1 MTIKDKV
8 MKYLQDFGRSL
19 MLPIA
24 LLAAVGILF
33 GFTAALSRPQI
44 KEILPFLNGGGVA
57 YGLFLIRT
65 MSIKVFGLI
74 PVLFAISI
82 SLGLAKREKEIAA
95 LAGFVCYYI
104 LMWSAGYMVA
114 SDYITFPPSALGN
127 ALGLGGIPEMGAV
140 GGMIAGMLT
149 ACIHNKYYNI
159 ELPVAIAFFGGKRFV
174 AIAVIIAGAILGQI
188 IPFIWLPVSNAIQF
202 VGLGI
207 ASLGL
212 FGTFLYGFLE
222 RLLIPTGLHHIIN
235 GIFRTTAVGGEL
247 NGTVGVWNIFF
258 EYFGKVDINEL
269 KEYTRFLAQGKI
281 PYMVFGLPAAALAMY
296 KTAPESKK
304 KSIEALLI
312 AGVLASM
319 TTGITEPLEFT
330 FLFIAPVLFLFHS
343 VMAGISFLLMDLL
356 NVGIGNTQGG
366 LIDLFVY
373 GTLVPGSNWIYPVV
387 VGLAYSVIYFFAFKY
402 YFLTKGI
409 TIDGGVD
416 DTVVVSENKVT
427 DEGGKLT
434 TIITGLGGDNNIVSV
449 DNCFT
454 RLRLEVK
461 NSNSLDVSLLKS
473 TGAAGVN
480 VISDTQVQIIYG
492 PKVNIIASGIK
503 EYLGY

>member
-1 MTIKDKV
+1 MKDKV

-44 KEILPFLNGGGVA
+44 KEMLPFLNGGAVA
-57 YGLFLIRT
+57 YVLFLIRT

-74 PVLFAISI
+74 PVLFAVSI
-82 SLGLAKREKEIAA
+82 SLGLAKKEKEIAA

-114 SDYITFPPSALGN
+114 SEYITFPPSALGS
-127 ALGLGGIPEMGAV
+127 ALGLGGVPEMGAV
-140 GGMIAGMLT
+140 GGMAAGILT
-149 ACIHNKYYNI
+149 AYIHNKYYNI

-174 AIAVIIAGAILGQI
+174 AIAVIAAGAVLGQA
-188 IPFIWLPVSNAIQF
+188 IPFIWLPISNTIQF

-207 ASLGL
+207 ANLGL

-258 EYFGKVDINEL
+258 EYFGKVDISEL

-296 KTAPESKK
+296 KTVPASKK
-304 KSIEALLI
+304 KSTKALLI

-319 TTGITEPLEFT
+319 TTGITEPLEFS
-330 FLFIAPVLFLFHS
+330 FLFIAPMLFVFHS

-373 GTLVPGSNWIYPVV
+373 GTLVPGSNWIYPIV
-387 VGLAYSVIYFFAFKY
+387 VGLAYSALYFFAFKH
-402 YFLTKGI
+402 YFLAKGI
-409 TIDGGVD
+409 SIDAGG
-416 DTVVVSENKVT
+416 
-427 DEGGKLT
+427 DEANEAPTPAVERKDVKMAM
-434 TIITGLGGDNNIVSV
+434 IVEGLGGDANIVSV

-461 NSNSLDVSLLKS
+461 NSSVLDEAKLKS
-473 TGAAGVN
+473 TGAAGVKI
-480 VISDTQVQIIYG
+480 ISGTQVQVIYG
-492 PKVNIIASGIK
+492 PKVNVIASGVK
-503 EYLGY
+503 DYLGY